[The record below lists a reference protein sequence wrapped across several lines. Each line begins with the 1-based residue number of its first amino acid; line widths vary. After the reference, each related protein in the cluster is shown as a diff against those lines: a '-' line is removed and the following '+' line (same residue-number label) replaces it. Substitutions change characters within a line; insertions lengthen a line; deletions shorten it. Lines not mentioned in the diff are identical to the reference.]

1 MHGFVLQQGSSHH
14 LKAVGFRLQSRKDYN
29 RCSQHRLIPHGRAAF
44 SKDCFLKASSGKLS
58 LGEVRALAAEGAS
71 KSTQLLV
78 GSHLSLAGASGKV
91 GL

>member
-1 MHGFVLQQGSSHH
+1 M
-14 LKAVGFRLQSRKDYN
+14 
-29 RCSQHRLIPHGRAAF
+29 PHGRAAF
-44 SKDCFLKASSGKLS
+44 SKDCFLKASAEKLS